1 MENNIKNN
9 TPESF
14 NGDSPE
20 GASERGIEN
29 GERRRSERK
38 PNFFN
43 LGMEYLFQLGLG
55 ESALRVATN
64 ILFLV
69 AIVGV
74 ILFMQGFYKDLPE
87 SIPEQGAV
95 GSDSTPLVAVE
106 LASEPLSAN
115 ITNINTGGIPR
126 MAVIHTT
133 IPSRPRIEVT
143 TYDVQLGD
151 TVFGISEKFGLT
163 PQTILWGNYNTLLD
177 DPHNLK
183 AGQELNIL
191 PVNGTYYEWQDG
203 DGLNG
208 VAKFFGVAPE
218 DIIKYPSNRLTLETI
233 GDFTRPNIE
242 PGTMLI
248 VPGGER
254 LFISWSAPVGVTRE
268 NPASSY
274 ILGDGACEPISG
286 GAIGFGTFV
295 WPAASHFLSGYDW
308 SPQTNH
314 RAIDIAGHEGAGIF
328 AVDAGVIVYSGWN
341 NYGYGNVVILD
352 HGTGFQSMYAHMSAI
367 YVGCGQS
374 VGQGEAIGAFG
385 STGRSSG
392 AHLHFE
398 LMTSVYGKVNPWDFL
413 PPP

>member
-1 MENNIKNN
+1 MENKLNN
-9 TPESF
+9 NNPKASP
-14 NGDSPE
+14 GDSPDGTSGR
-20 GASERGIEN
+20 GADKGDKRQSER
-29 GERRRSERK
+29 S
-38 PNFFN
+38 PSLLN

-64 ILFLV
+64 ILLLV
-69 AIVGV
+69 VVVGV

-87 SIPEQGAV
+87 SIPGQGV
-95 GSDSTPLVAVE
+95 IDSDPTPLVAVE
-106 LASEPLSAN
+106 LASEPLTAN

-126 MAVIHTT
+126 TAIIHTT
-133 IPSRPRIEVT
+133 IPSRPRLEVI

-177 DPHNLK
+177 DSHNLK

-208 VAKFFGVAPE
+208 VADFFGVAP
-218 DIIKYPSNRLTLETI
+218 DVIVSYPGNHLNSETI
-233 GDFTRPNIE
+233 GDYARPNIA
-242 PGTMLI
+242 PGTQLI

-254 LFISWSAPVGVTRE
+254 LFISWSAPIGITRE

-314 RAIDIAGHEGAGIF
+314 RGIDIAGHEGAGIF
-328 AVDAGVIVYSGWN
+328 AVDAGVVVYSGWN

-374 VGQGEAIGAFG
+374 IGQGEAIGAFG

-413 PPP
+413 PPS